1 MPLTAKELQEGYVTE
16 LSEGPL
22 SQVTSAHY
30 LHKALVAKGVQI
42 TEAACKQWWQKYR
55 KPPNA
60 VTIPTA
66 KDLQEQHGSSILH
79 LATEYNTAFKLCK
92 KLLEL
97 DPPVSVTDAVAK
109 GWLKKYATDQELTV
123 VQNSGHLETWYGELI
138 RNNMPSDITDGSGRL
153 PISYFLD
160 YFRLIPSD

>member
-1 MPLTAKELQEGYVTE
+1 MSDAFSYWFKFCDFYAILYHLISPVFCFLQFSIALHMPLTAKELQEGYVTE

-66 KDLQEQHGSSILH
+66 KDLQ
-79 LATEYNTAFKLCK
+79 
-92 KLLEL
+92 
-97 DPPVSVTDAVAK
+97 
-109 GWLKKYATDQELTV
+109 
-123 VQNSGHLETWYGELI
+123 
-138 RNNMPSDITDGSGRL
+138 
-153 PISYFLD
+153 
-160 YFRLIPSD
+160 